1 MYVYDTCDDVQF
13 LQLSMFCWDVSG
25 KMLHVAWM
33 LHGLGVV
40 EAPPYAVV
48 ANVSE
53 GALELQLRP
62 QEAATLLEAWHQ
74 VLEVPVRN
82 GSYTGT

>member
-1 MYVYDTCDDVQF
+1 
-13 LQLSMFCWDVSG
+13 MFCWDASG
-25 KMLHVAWM
+25 EMLQVAWM

-62 QEAATLLEAWHQ
+62 QEAATLLEARWHQ
-74 VLEVPVRN
+74 VLEVVRN